1 MSTNGEFKD
10 DYGRTKYIP
19 EDDRDA
25 LKNIAVL
32 SLLSNFGLAPS
43 EVNNIAKNAIRTAKR
58 NAITES
64 TSDGKKKEELQGY
77 DNKSEM
83 KRYDPDLYEETFGK
97 GSADYESDQEEK
109 KLKSE
114 EKKAEREA
122 EDEEYGY
129 TPKK

>member
-97 GSADYESDQEEK
+97 GSADYEADQEEK